1 MLDAQIAAKRLPS
14 GETLLHD
21 VAITAAP
28 GEIVALLGAS
38 GIGKTST
45 LQILLGLD
53 RAFEG
58 TIRRSAT
65 RVGAVFQ
72 EPRLLPWHSVGDNIR
87 LVIPR
92 GQPVPDIPALLRDV
106 GLAGSEALYP
116 GQISL
121 GMARRAA
128 LARALAIAP
137 DLLILDEPFVSLDAA
152 TAGLIAARL
161 ARLRDE
167 CGTALVIATHDIDRA
182 TALATRI
189 VVLAGRPATVA
200 YQAGIPAGAN
210 EAIRVELLRRFP
222 FLSDQTGD
230 GGGLPDLPPKG

>member
-1 MLDAQIAAKRLPS
+1 MLDAHIATKRLPS
-14 GETLLHD
+14 GETLLHE
-21 VAITAAP
+21 VALRATP

-38 GIGKTST
+38 GTGKTST

-58 TIRRSAT
+58 NVRRTAA

-72 EPRLLPWHSVGDNIR
+72 EPRLLPWHTVGDNIR
-87 LVIPR
+87 LVMPR
-92 GQPVPDIPALLRDV
+92 GQPVPDIPALLREV

-116 GQISL
+116 RQISL

-137 DLLILDEPFVSLDAA
+137 DLLILDEPFASLDAA

-167 CGTALVIATHDIDRA
+167 SGAALVIATHDIDRA

-189 VVLAGRPATVA
+189 VVLVGRPATVV
-200 YQAGIPAGAN
+200 YQADIPAGAN
-210 EAIRVELLRRFP
+210 EAIRAELLRRFP
-222 FLSDQTGD
+222 FLSDQTGG